1 MKRIHLVGP
10 ALLLSLAM
18 ACGKDPPPQPTQVT
32 SAPPPPPAKPKL
44 DKVPRAEFN
53 RLAAEL
59 ALPLFWSQDKNNDKV
74 LDPDELAVYWGL
86 QPGAVLGE
94 YLGKDGFT
102 PKMIESYEAIA
113 KRHAAPPKEDERLE
127 AVKKELAQG
136 RLTLLET
143 DLSKV
148 SPEEKR
154 FVGFIVKAA
163 EIIDKIYSLQL
174 GTEALAK
181 KVPADDTAS
190 RSLFWRNHGFK
201 CEAPLTQ
208 ADPNCSAL
216 PLADSPK
223 TKLSGLYPE
232 DLLNSKPKFCEDIAN
247 RKKDAVGNDFTVV
260 VKNDKGELEGKPYN
274 EVYKSEMNAVAG
286 QLKAAAEALGDKE
299 ERLKDYLVAAAKG
312 FETNDWWPADEA
324 WAHMDAKNSKYYL
337 RVAPDENY
345 REPCSVKA
353 LFHVSFALQNS
364 GSLKWQEKLEPIKAE
379 MEKALADM
387 AGPPY
392 KARDVKFKL
401 PDFIDVILNSGDS
414 RPPTGITLG
423 QSLPNVGPVA
433 KKGGRT
439 VVMTNVGTDPDS
451 IEASKGLA
459 ESVFC
464 KDTMALYTTS
474 PEPQLMSTVLHEA
487 AHNLGPAHE
496 YEVNG
501 KVDRAVFGGPL
512 SGTLEELKAQTSALF
527 FTDWLVD
534 KKQITREEADK
545 AHVRDMFW
553 AFNHISRGMY
563 AEGKKPKS
571 YSQLAAIQVGHL
583 MKSGAI
589 LWKADEDAANGKD
602 KGCFSVVPAKMPA
615 AIATLMKDVA
625 QVKGKGDKARAE
637 ALIKEFVDMTDDK
650 KGDKKKVHEVLTERL
665 TRAPKGSFVYSIKL
679 D

>member
-1 MKRIHLVGP
+1 MKRIHLLGP
-10 ALLLSLAM
+10 ALLLSLAVG
-18 ACGKDPPPQPTQVT
+18 CSKDPPPQPTQVT
-32 SAPPPPPAKPKL
+32 SAPPPAPPKPKL

-59 ALPLFWSQDKNNDKV
+59 ALPLFWSQDKNKDNT

-94 YLGKDGFT
+94 YVGKDGFT
-102 PKMIESYEAIA
+102 AKMTEAYDAIA

-143 DLSKV
+143 DLSKA

-163 EIIDKIYSLQL
+163 EIVDKLYAMQL
-174 GTEALAK
+174 GTWELSK
-181 KVPADDTAS
+181 KIADQDTAS
-190 RSLFWRNHGFK
+190 KTLFFRTHGFK
-201 CEAPLTQ
+201 CEGPKTKD
-208 ADPNCSAL
+208 DPNCNAL
-216 PLADSPK
+216 PLADMPK
-223 TKLSGLYPE
+223 EKLSGLYPT
-232 DLLNSKPKFCEDIAN
+232 DLLTTNAKFCDDIAKK
-247 RKKDAVGNDFTVV
+247 KKDPAGNEFTVV
-260 VKNDKGELEGKPYN
+260 VKNDKGELDGKPYT
-274 EVYKSEMNAVAG
+274 EVYKTEMTAVAG

-299 ERLKDYLVAAAKG
+299 ERLKEYLLAAAKG

-324 WAHMDAKNSKYYL
+324 WAHMDTKNSKYFL
-337 RVAPDENY
+337 RIAPDEVY
-345 REPCSVKA
+345 KEPCSVKA
-353 LFHVSFALQNS
+353 LFHVSFALVNQ
-364 GSLKWQEKLEPIKAE
+364 GSLKWQEKLDPIKGD
-379 MEKALADM
+379 MEKALAEL

-401 PDFIDVILNSGDS
+401 PDFIDVALNAGDS
-414 RPPTGITLG
+414 RPPFGATIG
-423 QSLPNVGPVA
+423 QSLPNFGPVA

-439 VVMTNVGTDPDS
+439 VAMTNLYTDPDS
-451 IEASKGLA
+451 IESAKGLA
-459 ESVFC
+459 ESLFC
-464 KDTMALYTTS
+464 KDTMTLYTTN
-474 PEPQLMSTVLHEA
+474 PEPQVMSTVLHEA
-487 AHNLGPAHE
+487 AHNLGPSHE

-501 KVDRAVFGGPL
+501 KVDRSVFGGPL
-512 SGTLEELKAQTSALF
+512 ASTLEELKAQTSALY
-527 FTDWLVD
+527 FTDWLVE

-545 AHVRDMFW
+545 AHVRDMYW
-553 AFNHISRGMY
+553 AFGHISRGMY
-563 AEGKKPKS
+563 TSDKKPMN

-583 MKSGAI
+583 IKNGAVV
-589 LWKADEDAANGKD
+589 WKADEDAANGKD
-602 KGCFSVVPAKMPA
+602 KGCFSVVTAKMPA

-650 KGDKKKVHEVLTERL
+650 KGEKKKVHEVITERM
-665 TRAPKGSFVYSIKL
+665 TRAPKASFVYAIKL